1 MPSTEG
7 LLIEDGF
14 VMGAV
19 STSIVGSER
28 TFPIC
33 TPEEYEEMTEEEAEQ
48 ALINSMWESGYAD
61 VYPKSKDSRR

>member
-1 MPSTEG
+1 M
-7 LLIEDGF
+7 IEDGF

-48 ALINSMWESGYAD
+48 ALIEAEQALINSMWESGYAD